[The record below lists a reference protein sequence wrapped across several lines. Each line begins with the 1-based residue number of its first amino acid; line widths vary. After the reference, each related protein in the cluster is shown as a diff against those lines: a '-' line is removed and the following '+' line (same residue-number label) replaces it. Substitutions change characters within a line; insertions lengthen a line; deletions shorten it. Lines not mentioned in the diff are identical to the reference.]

1 MNNQLSNLNEVYC
14 YSVIAPIDNQPEP
27 GKLAA
32 NNSCSSQFS
41 DVILT
46 TDKNVDMLNPKL
58 FCINTLQVMSLATL
72 MKQGVIQR
80 DTYLTVF
87 TYIN

>member
-1 MNNQLSNLNEVYC
+1 MNEVC

-32 NNSCSSQFS
+32 NNSCSLQLS

-46 TDKNVDMLNPKL
+46 TNKML
-58 FCINTLQVMSLATL
+58 I
-72 MKQGVIQR
+72 R
-80 DTYLTVF
+80 
-87 TYIN
+87 

>member
-1 MNNQLSNLNEVYC
+1 
-14 YSVIAPIDNQPEP
+14 
-27 GKLAA
+27 
-32 NNSCSSQFS
+32 
-41 DVILT
+41 
-46 TDKNVDMLNPKL
+46 MLNSKL